1 MCGLFLDQ
9 RISSVL
15 VATVR
20 LFVPDFFSLP
30 MQVDGYGRR
39 GTLQT
44 FRSFPPR
51 RFRRARMP
59 LHPIACAHCIALQT
73 WPRTP
78 PRAPY
83 FRIPSWKMV
92 PTDRI
97 GSVGHHHAE
106 IASNFIHYLLRYRP
120 QPQPICMLLWTVHL
134 LTYTTYRR
142 RHGTPLT
149 SVDVMG
155 MDHIGPIPIV
165 PEETQPSSPY
175 FHHFSPPQLPVRL
188 PEPVQVGQVS

>member
-1 MCGLFLDQ
+1 MCGCLLDQ
-9 RISSVL
+9 RISFVF

-20 LFVPDFFSLP
+20 LFVRDFFSLP

-83 FRIPSWKMV
+83 FRM
-92 PTDRI
+92 
-97 GSVGHHHAE
+97 
-106 IASNFIHYLLRYRP
+106 
-120 QPQPICMLLWTVHL
+120 
-134 LTYTTYRR
+134 
-142 RHGTPLT
+142 RHDGRVYFANIVTNETRWAPPMGWRDGWVSLT
-149 SVDVMG
+149 SPFDRR
-155 MDHIGPIPIV
+155 
-165 PEETQPSSPY
+165 SPY
-175 FHHFSPPQLPVRL
+175 ARSLIPPSLAKMHVEGGACYLER
-188 PEPVQVGQVS
+188 S

>member
-1 MCGLFLDQ
+1 MCGCLLDQ
-9 RISSVL
+9 RISFVF

-20 LFVPDFFSLP
+20 LFVRDFFSLP

-120 QPQPICMLLWTVHL
+120 QSQPICMVLWTVHVL
-134 LTYTTYRR
+134 PISLTPRATSPA
-142 RHGTPLT
+142 TP
-149 SVDVMG
+149 
-155 MDHIGPIPIV
+155 
-165 PEETQPSSPY
+165 
-175 FHHFSPPQLPVRL
+175 
-188 PEPVQVGQVS
+188 

>member
-1 MCGLFLDQ
+1 
-9 RISSVL
+9 
-15 VATVR
+15 VR
-20 LFVPDFFSLP
+20 LFVRDFFCLLV
-30 MQVDGYGRR
+30 QVDGYGRR
-39 GTLQT
+39 GALRT
-44 FRSFPPR
+44 FKCSRPR
-51 RFRRARMP
+51 RYRRARMP
-59 LHPIACAHCIALQT
+59 FHSFACAHCIALQT
-73 WPRTP
+73 VPRTP

-83 FRIPSWKMV
+83 FRISQWNLV
-92 PTDRI
+92 PMDRI
-97 GSVGHHHAE
+97 GSIGHHHVE
-106 IASNFIHYLLRYRP
+106 ISIIFTHILLRYRP

>member
-1 MCGLFLDQ
+1 MCGCLLDQ
-9 RISSVL
+9 RISFVF

-20 LFVPDFFSLP
+20 LFVRDFFSLP

-142 RHGTPLT
+142 RGRTSESGRKPRRPKRASPRKPLERT
-149 SVDVMG
+149 TFDRSSSRYAR
-155 MDHIGPIPIV
+155 ILR
-165 PEETQPSSPY
+165 PE
-175 FHHFSPPQLPVRL
+175 R
-188 PEPVQVGQVS
+188 